1 MPAKITKKYYDQC
14 SLMKFACYLFHNPT
28 GGFCVLVKRLS
39 WRGYMWPASELQNLG
54 PVPQKMVK
62 FNPGLSQNLS
72 KVF

>member
-1 MPAKITKKYYDQC
+1 M
-14 SLMKFACYLFHNPT
+14 
-28 GGFCVLVKRLS
+28 LVKRLS

-62 FNPGLSQNLS
+62 FNPELSQNLS